1 MTIPTRQQ
9 VLDVFSSGEQRP
21 LLPPELAAKLHVGP
35 GDTTRFFRLLR
46 WLQKEGL
53 LVAVAGGR
61 LTSAAHSGLL
71 VGRISVSQRGYG
83 TVRAGVPEGTGKGG
97 LTGTRRDAGT
107 QVYYVAPD
115 SLGGAFHRDTVLV
128 RPERRPAEGN
138 WARVVK
144 VLERGFASVTGIYV
158 QHSGYG
164 EVTPDEERLGF
175 RLFVSPGD
183 AGLAEDGDRVVALVT
198 RYPEPGRDA
207 RGEITEVIG
216 SAGDVF
222 VDNRAIAMR
231 FGFPVAFTA
240 EAAGEAASRAEA
252 LSAAAELRRLDLRGK
267 LVFTIDGADAK
278 DFDDAVSLET
288 TDQGWR
294 LGVHIA
300 DVSSYVL
307 SGSTLDSEAYAR
319 ATSVYLTG
327 LTLPMLPEALSNNAC
342 SLMPAQDRLVIST
355 FIDLDS
361 TGRPAGTDA
370 RRGVIRSA
378 ARLTYETTNE
388 FFETGTAP
396 VSWPE
401 GLASTLTE
409 MRRLALVLRERRM
422 ERGSLDFDFPEIKVN
437 LDENSRPLDIFEY
450 RRGDAEKLIEEFMI
464 ACNEAVAAYLFHL
477 GLPCMYRVHER
488 PDKKD
493 LDDLNETL
501 GPMGYR
507 VRGTNNPHPKVVQ
520 AVLEQAK
527 GRPEEAVVADAVLRA
542 LKKARYSATWL
553 GHFGLSSPLY
563 CHFTSPI
570 RRYPD
575 LMVHR
580 ILGAVLDGAWKGDDY
595 PRVSSLLTGSEEHCS
610 EREQASESA
619 ERESLETAKYQYAL
633 SKVGDIF
640 AGTVVQVVPFGL
652 FVQMDGQVTG
662 LVHVSA
668 LGHERY
674 DFDEAKKALVGSR
687 SHRRYR
693 VGEKLAVQV
702 LKVDPVAKH
711 IELRVMDEDSRTQG
725 R

>member
-1 MTIPTRQQ
+1 MTLPTKQQ
-9 VLDVFSSGEQRP
+9 VTDIFSSSQQRP
-21 LLPPELAAKLHVGP
+21 LLPQELAAKLQVEP
-35 GDTTRFFRLLR
+35 GESTRFFRLLR
-46 WLQKEGL
+46 SLQKEGL

-71 VGRISVSQRGYG
+71 IGRISVSQRGYG
-83 TVRAGVPEGTGKGG
+83 TLRATVPVSTAEASVTMPS
-97 LTGTRRDAGT
+97 RDAAA
-107 QVYYVAPD
+107 QAYYVAPD
-115 SLGGAFHRDTVLV
+115 SLGGAFHHDVVLI
-128 RPERRPAEGN
+128 RPEHRPAEGN

-144 VLERGFASVTGIYV
+144 VLERGFTSVTGIYA

-175 RLFVSPGD
+175 RLFISPGD
-183 AGLAEDGDRVVALVT
+183 AGLAEDGDRVVALIA

-207 RGEITEVIG
+207 RGEVTEVIG
-216 SAGDVF
+216 RAGDVL
-222 VDNRAIAMR
+222 VDNRALAVR
-231 FGFPVAFTA
+231 FGFPLTFTA
-240 EAAGEAASRAEA
+240 ESAGEAAARAGA
-252 LSAAAELRRLDLRGK
+252 LSEAGVERHRLDLREK
-267 LVFTIDGADAK
+267 LIFTIDGADAK

-288 TDQGWR
+288 TGQGWR

-300 DVSSYVL
+300 DVSSFVL
-307 SGSTLDSEAYAR
+307 SGTALDTEAYTR

-327 LTLPMLPEALSNNAC
+327 LTLPMLPEVLSNNAC
-342 SLMPAQDRLVIST
+342 SLMPARDRLVIST

-361 TGRPAGTDA
+361 TGRPSGTDTH
-370 RRGVIRSA
+370 RGVIRSA
-378 ARLTYETTNE
+378 ARLTYEGINE
-388 FFETGTAP
+388 FFETGATP
-396 VSWPE
+396 IPWPE

-409 MRRLALVLRERRM
+409 MHKLALLLRERRM
-422 ERGSLDFDFPEIKVN
+422 ERGSLDFDFPEIKVS
-437 LDENSRPLDIFEY
+437 LDENGRPLDIFEY

-507 VRGTNNPHPKVVQ
+507 VRGTNNPHPKAVQ
-520 AVLEQAK
+520 AVLEQAR
-527 GRPEEAVVADAVLRA
+527 GRPEEAVVADVVLRA
-542 LKKARYSATWL
+542 LKKARYSATWR

-595 PRVSSLLTGSEEHCS
+595 ARVMPLLTGSEEHCS

-619 ERESLETAKYQYAL
+619 ERESLDNAKFQYAL
-633 SKVGDIF
+633 SKVGDILT
-640 AGTVVQVVPFGL
+640 GTVVNVVPFGL
-652 FVQMDGQVTG
+652 FVQMDGQITG

-668 LGHERY
+668 LGPERY
-674 DFDEAKKALVGSR
+674 DFDEARKALVGSR

-693 VGEKLAVQV
+693 AGDKLAVQV

-711 IELRVMDEDSRTQG
+711 IELRVMDQKS
-725 R
+725 